1 MVVDFIKWYIQLAEH
16 CKQATTK
23 TLTTE
28 TIFVIVRLTI
38 SILIV
43 VGTCHVR
50 SVCRKAARVRVSR
63 QSLRA
68 GTASN

>member
-16 CKQATTK
+16 CKQATTE

-28 TIFVIVRLTI
+28 TKQ
-38 SILIV
+38 SKAA
-43 VGTCHVR
+43 
-50 SVCRKAARVRVSR
+50 SCRGKAARVRVSR